1 MIFLKTG
8 GIIKAV
14 ELTFLFTY
22 KKPEEMNM
30 KDNLK
35 QLLFSFDYAL
45 VEPGHGEEASK
56 ALKNFA
62 AAVKK
67 TGKEIRVS
75 AISFNDGEE
84 IKIVDTPIEK
94 IKFPKLGMGKN
105 TTGACSMLD
114 KTSKLMDDIGI
125 RLANTP
131 EEDRPSK
138 IILTIMVFGRD
149 NASRNCTY
157 ERLRE
162 MIAHQRDVYSWK
174 FFLITD
180 FSINMEKLGIAED
193 DTIMIKHVKGD
204 WFKQPFEELS
214 EKIVE
219 LLH

>member
-1 MIFLKTG
+1 
-8 GIIKAV
+8 
-14 ELTFLFTY
+14 
-22 KKPEEMNM
+22 M

-45 VEPGHGEEASK
+45 VEPGHEEEARK
-56 ALKNFA
+56 ALKNFVT
-62 AAVKK
+62 AVKK
-67 TGKEIRVS
+67 TNKEIRVS
-75 AISFNDGEE
+75 GISFNDGKE
-84 IKIVDTPIEK
+84 IKIVNTPIEK
-94 IKFPKLGMGKN
+94 IKIPSLYAGSD

-131 EEDRPSK
+131 EEERPSK
-138 IILTIMVFGRD
+138 IILTIVVFGRD
-149 NASRNCTY
+149 NASKNCTY
-157 ERLRE
+157 EHLRE

-193 DTIMIKHVKGD
+193 DTIMIKRVKGD

-214 EKIVE
+214 DKIVE
-219 LLH
+219 ILR